1 MFYNNYGKHVDQMAS
16 FTTRKNSAAS
26 AASSSSP
33 YSSSL
38 ILGGFTPGQPGP
50 IIKVCLKFFNDIL
63 RFAKKQ
69 NEVYQ
74 CLSNL

>member
-26 AASSSSP
+26 AASSSS

-50 IIKVCLKFFNDIL
+50 IIKV
-63 RFAKKQ
+63 
-69 NEVYQ
+69 
-74 CLSNL
+74 S